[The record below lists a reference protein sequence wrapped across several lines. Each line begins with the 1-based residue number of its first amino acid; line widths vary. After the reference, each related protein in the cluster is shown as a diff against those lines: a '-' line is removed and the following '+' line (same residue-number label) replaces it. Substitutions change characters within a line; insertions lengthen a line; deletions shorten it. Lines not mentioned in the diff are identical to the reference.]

1 MKHIFLFIGLFVS
14 IYSYLCKSSLKT
26 KPDSLTNQGLPGIRC
41 KGMEKIMIF
50 KLGIDVAND
59 AAENVRDT

>member
-26 KPDSLTNQGLPGIRC
+26 KPDSLTNQGLPGI
-41 KGMEKIMIF
+41 KIVFLLIIALDLLISEQDLSALPSF
-50 KLGIDVAND
+50 L
-59 AAENVRDT
+59 

>member
-1 MKHIFLFIGLFVS
+1 MADQVGYDGEALI
-14 IYSYLCKSSLKT
+14 KT